1 MRIIMKFGGASIGD
15 SKGVSHAI
23 TIINDFAKKGD
34 QILVVVSAL
43 PNVTDELVNICEKAI
58 DGDLKSITDFMERV
72 RELHAKMAKGC
83 IHDTRLLSE
92 VIDELDQTSR
102 ELEEILHSVAKLM
115 ELTPRSRDFILS
127 FGEKM
132 SAPLICGAVK
142 DSGLKA
148 RWFTGCEAGVTT
160 DENFGEAKPLMDL
173 TIRRVKEQLE
183 PLLMAR
189 TIPIVAGYSA
199 CSPHGTTTTLGRGG
213 SDYTATLLGA
223 AIDADEVVIWK
234 EVDGLMTADPKIEPN
249 AKVLERISYAEASEM
264 AYFGAKAIHPKALEP
279 VSVKQIPVRI
289 RSSNDLTTRGTLIA
303 GEGVVR
309 SEGVV
314 KAVTCIDKVGMIS
327 VAGAE
332 MSGLAG
338 IAARVF
344 NVLSESGINV
354 LMISQSSSETGISF
368 VTPRDKLRRAT
379 NVLELTTLGAEYV
392 KNVTAEDDVCVIAA
406 VGAGMRGTPGVA
418 ARVFKA
424 VAEKGVN
431 VRMIAQ
437 GSSELNISFVV
448 PEREGPTAVRA
459 LHEEFELAKFAQ
471 ANK

>member
-1 MRIIMKFGGASIGD
+1 M
-15 SKGVSHAI
+15 SHAT

-43 PNVTDELVNICEKAI
+43 PKITDELVNISEKAI
-58 DGDLKSITDFMERV
+58 EGDLKPITDFIDMV
-72 RELHAKMAKGC
+72 RELHARMAKGC
-83 IHDTRLLSE
+83 IHNPRLLTE
-92 VIDELDQTSR
+92 VTDELDKTSG

-132 SAPLICGAVK
+132 SAPLICGAVN

-148 RWFTGCEAGVTT
+148 RWLTGCEAGITT

-183 PLLMAR
+183 PLLIAS

-213 SDYTATLLGA
+213 SDYTATLLAA
-223 AIDADEVVIWK
+223 AIGADEVVIWK

-249 AKVLERISYAEASEM
+249 AKVLGRISYAEASEM

-289 RSSNDLTTRGTLIA
+289 RSSNDLTTKGTLIA

-448 PEREGPTAVRA
+448 PEGQGPTAVRA

>member
-1 MRIIMKFGGASIGD
+1 RRCCLDEGTIDLRIVMKFGGSSIGD
-15 SKGVSHAI
+15 DQGISHAI

-43 PNVTDELVNICEKAI
+43 PKVTDELVSISEKAI
-58 DGDLKSITDFMERV
+58 EGNLKPITDFMDRV
-72 RELHAKMAKGC
+72 RELHAQMAKGC
-83 IHDTRLLSE
+83 IHHPRLLSE
-92 VIDELDQTSR
+92 V
-102 ELEEILHSVAKLM
+102 
-115 ELTPRSRDFILS
+115 
-127 FGEKM
+127 
-132 SAPLICGAVK
+132 K
-142 DSGLKA
+142 DSGLEA
-148 RWFTGCEAGVTT
+148 RWLTGCEAGITT
-160 DENFGEAKPLMDL
+160 DEDIGEAKPLMDL
-173 TIRRVKEQLE
+173 TSRRVKEQLE

-189 TIPIVAGYSA
+189 TIPIVAGCSA

-223 AIDADEVVIWK
+223 AIGADEVVIWK

-249 AKVLERISYAEASEM
+249 AKVLDRISYAEASEM

-279 VSVKQIPVRI
+279 VSEKQIPVRI
-289 RSSNDLTTRGTLIA
+289 RNSNDLTTKGTLIA

-338 IAARVF
+338 IASRVF

-392 KNVTAEDDVCVIAA
+392 KNVTAEDDVCV
-406 VGAGMRGTPGVA
+406 
-418 ARVFKA
+418 
-424 VAEKGVN
+424 
-431 VRMIAQ
+431 
-437 GSSELNISFVV
+437 
-448 PEREGPTAVRA
+448 
-459 LHEEFELAKFAQ
+459 
-471 ANK
+471 

>member
-1 MRIIMKFGGASIGD
+1 MKFGGASIGD
-15 SKGVSHAI
+15 LRGISNAI
-23 TIINDFAKKGD
+23 GIIRDFAKQDD
-34 QILVVVSAL
+34 QVLVVVSAL
-43 PNVTDELVNICEKAI
+43 PKVTDELVNICEKATE
-58 DGDLKSITDFMERV
+58 GNLHSITDFMTRI
-72 RELHAKMAKGC
+72 REQHTKMIRGC
-83 IHDTRLLSE
+83 IHNSKLLSE
-92 VIDELDQTSR
+92 TMAELDQTSG

-115 ELTPRSRDFILS
+115 ELTSRSKDFILS

-132 SAPLICGAVK
+132 SAPLICAAVR
-142 DSGLKA
+142 DSGLKS
-148 RWFTGCEAGVTT
+148 RWFTGGEAGITT

-183 PLLMAR
+183 PLLNAR
-189 TIPIVAGYSA
+189 TIPIVAGYSG

-223 AIDADEVVIWK
+223 ALDADEVVIWK
-234 EVDGLMTADPKIEPN
+234 EVDGLMTADPKIETN

-289 RSSNDLTTRGTLIA
+289 RNSNDLAVKGTIIA

-309 SEGVV
+309 SQGVV
-314 KAVTCIDKVGMIS
+314 KAITCIDKVGMVS

-332 MSGLAG
+332 ISGLAG
-338 IAARVF
+338 ISARVF

-368 VTPRDKLRRAT
+368 VTPRDKLMRAT

-448 PEREGPTAVRA
+448 PEKDGPTAVRA

>member
-1 MRIIMKFGGASIGD
+1 MRVIMKFGGSSIGD
-15 SKGVSHAI
+15 DQGISHAI
-23 TIINDFAKKGD
+23 TIINNFTKKGD

-43 PNVTDELVNICEKAI
+43 PKITDELINISEKAVE
-58 DGDLKSITDFMERV
+58 GNLKPITEFMDSV
-72 RELHAKMAKGC
+72 RELHAQMARGC
-83 IHDTRLLSE
+83 IHDSRLLSE
-92 VIDELDQTSR
+92 VMDELDQTSR

-148 RWFTGCEAGVTT
+148 RWLTGCEAGITT

-173 TIRRVKEQLE
+173 TSRRVKEQLE
-183 PLLMAR
+183 PLLMAG
-189 TIPIVAGYSA
+189 TIPIVAGYGA

-249 AKVLERISYAEASEM
+249 AKVLDRISYAEASEM

-279 VSVKQIPVRI
+279 VSEKQIPVRI
-289 RSSNDLTTRGTLIA
+289 RSSNDLTTNGTLIA

-327 VAGAE
+327 VAGAG

-338 IAARVF
+338 IASRVF

-448 PEREGPTAVRA
+448 PEGQGPTAVRA